1 MNQLK
6 FSDNMRLA
14 DMLKRQYF
22 LTLTVMIVNANWKRA
37 NLSQS
42 SGRCLRRGYLCQ
54 WEEQMRFLKKWGRY
68 TVSNVSR
75 KDMKVNREV
84 VD

>member
-42 SGRCLRRGYLCQ
+42 SGRCLRRCYLCQ